1 MSRFGHGGDF
11 RSSAGNLSYGGSPE
25 PRGGGSERWDSE
37 RFMRERERAERV
49 RGPPIIE
56 RERFE
61 EIDRYESPRGGR
73 GGGGSRIR
81 ESSADEVYYGR
92 GGARIEEKD
101 RYFMEEKF
109 GPPPPARRPARGP
122 GRYYDE
128 DPEDADDGR
137 MVPFERKK
145 IVHEREFISPPPRRG
160 GRPGFIRRQSSL
172 DTFDRKP
179 LPRYGDRMVQP
190 PPPPPEVITI
200 PASRT
205 RREPR
210 EPPRYLER
218 DFEDIRIAEPDHY
231 GDEEFRG
238 YREREK
244 STVRRRRAESDAFEF
259 REEREEIIEEEEPF
273 PRKGKT
279 RMPRRLV
286 NKRAVI
292 EMGYPFEEEV
302 GPWHA
307 TRCLAH

>member
-1 MSRFGHGGDF
+1 MSRYGDRGGDF
-11 RSSAGNLSYGGSPE
+11 RSSAGNLGYGGSPE
-25 PRGGGSERWDSE
+25 PRGGGGERWDNE
-37 RFMRERERAERV
+37 RFMRERERVGRF
-49 RGPPIIE
+49 RGPPVVE

-61 EIDRYESPRGGR
+61 EVDRYESPRGGR
-73 GGGGSRIR
+73 GGSGSRFR

-92 GGARIEEKD
+92 GGGRFEEKD
-101 RYFMEEKF
+101 RYIMEEKF
-109 GPPPPARRPARGP
+109 GPPARRPARGP

-137 MVPFERKK
+137 LVPFERRK
-145 IVHEREFISPPPRRG
+145 VVEEREYGPPPRRG
-160 GRPGFIRRQSSL
+160 GRPGFLRRQSSL

-179 LPRYGDRMVQP
+179 MPRYGDHILP

-200 PASRT
+200 PASS
-205 RREPR
+205 RRR

-218 DFEDIRIAEPDHY
+218 DFEDIRIAEPDFY

-238 YREREK
+238 YRERER
-244 STVRRRRAESDAFEF
+244 STVRRRRGGSDAFEF
-259 REEREEIIEEEEPF
+259 REEREEFVEEEEPF

-302 GPWHA
+302 W
-307 TRCLAH
+307 R

>member
-1 MSRFGHGGDF
+1 MSRYGRGGDF
-11 RSSAGNLSYGGSPE
+11 RSSAGNLGYADSPE
-25 PRGGGSERWDSE
+25 PRGAGSERWDTE
-37 RFMRERERAERV
+37 RFMRERERAERF
-49 RGPPIIE
+49 RGPAVIE

-101 RYFMEEKF
+101 RYSMEDGF
-109 GPPPPARRPARGP
+109 GPPARRPARGP
-122 GRYYDE
+122 GRFYDE

-137 MVPFERKK
+137 MVPFERRKV
-145 IVHEREFISPPPRRG
+145 VHEREFASPPPRPG
-160 GRPGFIRRQSSL
+160 GRPGFMRRQSSL

-179 LPRYGDRMVQP
+179 LPRYGDRIIQP
-190 PPPPPEVITI
+190 PPPAPEVITI

-205 RREPR
+205 RRES
-210 EPPRYLER
+210 PRYMER
-218 DFEDIRIAEPDHY
+218 QFEDIRIAEPDFY

-238 YREREK
+238 YRERER
-244 STVRRRRAESDAFEF
+244 STIRRRRAESDAFEF
-259 REEREEIIEEEEPF
+259 KEEREEFVEEEEPF

-302 GPWHA
+302 WLWH
-307 TRCLAH
+307 TIRCLQD

>member
-1 MSRFGHGGDF
+1 MSRYGHGGDF
-11 RSSAGNLSYGGSPE
+11 RSSASNLGYADSPE
-25 PRGGGSERWDSE
+25 PRGGPAERWDSE
-37 RFMRERERAERV
+37 RFMRERERAERF
-49 RGPPIIE
+49 RGPPVIE

-61 EIDRYESPRGGR
+61 EHDRYESPRGGR

-109 GPPPPARRPARGP
+109 GPPAGPPARRPARGP

-137 MVPFERKK
+137 MVPFERRKV
-145 IVHEREFISPPPRRG
+145 IHEREYASPPPMRG

-179 LPRYGDRMVQP
+179 LPRYGDRIIQA

-205 RREPR
+205 RREP
-210 EPPRYLER
+210 PRYLER
-218 DFEDIRIAEPDHY
+218 EFEDIRIAEPDHF
-231 GDEEFRG
+231 GDEEFR
-238 YREREK
+238 YRERER

-259 REEREEIIEEEEPF
+259 REEREEFIEGEEPF

-286 NKRAVI
+286 NKRAII

-302 GPWHA
+302 GRSH
-307 TRCLAH
+307 TIRRIDY